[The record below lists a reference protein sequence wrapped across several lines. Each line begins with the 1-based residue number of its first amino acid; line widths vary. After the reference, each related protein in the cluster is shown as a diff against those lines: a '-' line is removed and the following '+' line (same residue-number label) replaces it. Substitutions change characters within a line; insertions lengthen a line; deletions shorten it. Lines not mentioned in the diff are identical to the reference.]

1 MHYSVYI
8 VVLGLKD
15 HNIHGWKMISAKY
28 DVEYNL
34 EEEKEKLDDVVPDV
48 IPEEKKPLEPTP
60 EMEDEDYEENND
72 SGRVS

>member
-1 MHYSVYI
+1 
-8 VVLGLKD
+8 
-15 HNIHGWKMISAKY
+15 MISAKY
-28 DVEYNL
+28 YVEYNL
-34 EEEKEKLDDVVPDV
+34 EEEKEKLDDLVQDV